1 MGGLEGLLPSL
12 GRDLTV
18 VELERLVADLAGRRE
33 SWRPHV
39 RHTPERRHYVQLHRD
54 PHLDVWLICWD
65 AEQETGLHDHD
76 LSAGAVHVVEGTL
89 LEDYLQPDGA
99 SLALRTTTHAA
110 GSVFGFDASH
120 IHDVRHDGGPPA
132 TSIHAY
138 SPALWR
144 MGHYALGTRGLG
156 RVSVSYM
163 EELAA

>member
-1 MGGLEGLLPSL
+1 MNSILRT
-12 GRDLTV
+12 GRDLTLDQLQLV
-18 VELERLVADLAGRRE
+18 VAELAGRPE
-33 SWRPHV
+33 TWRRHV
-39 RHTPERRHYVQLHRD
+39 RHTRDRRHYIQLHRD

-65 AEQETGLHDHD
+65 AEQATGLHDHD

-89 LEDYLQPDGA
+89 LEDYLLPSGA
-99 SLALRTTTHAA
+99 SLTVHTTTHRA
-110 GSVFGFDASH
+110 GSLFGFDASH

-144 MGHYALGTRGLG
+144 MGHYALGERGLG